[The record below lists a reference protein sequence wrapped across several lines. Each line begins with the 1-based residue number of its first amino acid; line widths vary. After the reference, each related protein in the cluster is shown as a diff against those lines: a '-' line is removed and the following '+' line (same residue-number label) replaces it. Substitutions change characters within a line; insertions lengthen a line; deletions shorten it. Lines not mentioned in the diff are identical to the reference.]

1 VENTAAINGE
11 NEMISEHLIE
21 ELRQLNRVEKLRVIQ
36 MLVNEITNEEEIL
49 TATEYEVWSP
59 YDAPGAAA
67 ILMDMLEE
75 NQRQNE

>member
-1 VENTAAINGE
+1 
-11 NEMISEHLIE
+11 MIPEHLIE

-36 MLVNEITNEEEIL
+36 MLVNQIAQEEEIL

-67 ILMDMLEE
+67 ILTDMLEE
-75 NQRQNE
+75 DRRRNE

>member
-1 VENTAAINGE
+1 
-11 NEMISEHLIE
+11 MISEHLIE

-36 MLVNEITNEEEIL
+36 MLANQIAQEEEIL

-75 NQRQNE
+75 DRRRNE

>member
-1 VENTAAINGE
+1 
-11 NEMISEHLIE
+11 MISEHLIE

-36 MLVNEITNEEEIL
+36 MLVNQITQEEEIL
-49 TATEYEVWSP
+49 TGTEYEVWSP

-75 NQRQNE
+75 DRRRNE

>member
-1 VENTAAINGE
+1 
-11 NEMISEHLIE
+11 MISEHLIE

-36 MLVNEITNEEEIL
+36 MLVNQITQEEEIL
-49 TATEYEVWSP
+49 TGNEYEVWSP

-75 NQRQNE
+75 DRRQNE